1 MAKTPAANKSD
12 TKLQIIESAIKL
24 FHENGAQ
31 WVSFKMIADKVGISQ
46 PAIYKH
52 YQDKDD
58 LLKSCILY
66 SAQSG
71 REIID
76 TNVNLRTS
84 AEDKLK
90 AYLEGNLMWACF
102 KPQEGA
108 IVLSMYYYA
117 LNHKPIFELMN
128 MIHAQ
133 SIQRLSLH
141 LESGQK
147 EKSWKLKNTPALARA
162 IHDLLLGEMIKTVH
176 DPKDMPLE
184 ERVNFL
190 WGNVG
195 RLLET

>member
-1 MAKTPAANKSD
+1 MLKNKID
-12 TKLQIIESAIKL
+12 TKQQIIEAAIKL

-58 LLKSCILY
+58 LLKACILY

-76 TNVNLRTS
+76 SHVSLRS
-84 AEDKLK
+84 GAEEKLK
-90 AYLEGNLMWACF
+90 AYIEGNLMWVCF

-117 LNHKPIFELMN
+117 LNHKPIFELMT
-128 MIHAQ
+128 MIHTQ
-133 SIQRLSLH
+133 SHQRICGH
-141 LESGQK
+141 LEAGAK
-147 EKSWKLKNTPALARA
+147 EKKWKILDIPSLARC

-176 DPKDMPLE
+176 APKEMNLD
-184 ERVNFL
+184 ERSSFL
-190 WGNVG
+190 WSHVRN
-195 RLLET
+195 LLRA

>member
-1 MAKTPAANKSD
+1 MVIIKPKND
-12 TKLQIIESAIKL
+12 TKLDIIETALKL
-24 FHENGAQ
+24 FHQNGAQ

-58 LLKSCILY
+58 LLKACILY

-76 TNVNLRTS
+76 SQVNLRTS
-84 AEDKLK
+84 TQDKLK
-90 AYLEGNLMWACF
+90 AYLEGNLMWIYL

-117 LNHKPIFELMN
+117 LNHRPLYELME
-128 MIHAQ
+128 MIHSQ
-133 SIQRLSLH
+133 SIQRLCVH
-141 LESGQK
+141 IESGVK
-147 EKSWKLKNTPALARA
+147 EKRWKVKDAGFLARG

-176 DPKDMPLE
+176 APKEMSLN
-184 ERVNFL
+184 ERVDFL
-190 WGNVG
+190 WGHVSG
-195 RLLET
+195 LLRI